1 MKFSQ
6 FKPALGKSGLALS
19 IEIERKFLVISDEWR
34 RLVRGS
40 QRVCQGYLARSSRGK
55 VRVRRIGAK
64 AFLAVKGSRRGISR
78 AEFEYPIAVQD
89 AEEMLRTLCV
99 RPVLEK
105 TRYEVVHAGLVWE
118 VDVFTGDAEG
128 LVLAEVELK
137 RTDQLLDLPSWVGRE
152 VTQDRRYR
160 SSAIV
165 FRQQTSKPA
174 SPIFATAGMGGRHAG
189 S

>member
-1 MKFSQ
+1 
-6 FKPALGKSGLALS
+6 
-19 IEIERKFLVISDEWR
+19 
-34 RLVRGS
+34 
-40 QRVCQGYLARSSRGK
+40 
-55 VRVRRIGAK
+55 
-64 AFLAVKGSRRGISR
+64 
-78 AEFEYPIAVQD
+78 
-89 AEEMLRTLCV
+89 MLRTLCV